1 MARRPKVRK
10 KFDNREYYDAPK
22 TISYGAHLTMV
33 VTMRSRGK
41 TYGFVKAAVKDW
53 LRDGSQFVLVRRYVT
68 ELEEQF
74 PRMFDA
80 LNRNDEFPNHVF
92 KCTGMKAYIARKPEN
107 EDDKPDW
114 QPLGYGI
121 PLSKQANYKG
131 SEYAYVKKIIF
142 DEFIRVVKT
151 PPGYL
156 RDDVVTVRTSTPTCS
171 ETLVTLPTLIFDSS
185 GWAASRARATRG
197 STTTRFYCTT
207 KKTRHSALRNFK
219 PWLVGLSR
227 ERPIKTL

>member
-1 MARRPKVRK
+1 
-10 KFDNREYYDAPK
+10 
-22 TISYGAHLTMV
+22 MV

-80 LNRNDEFPNHVF
+80 LNRNDEFPNHIF
-92 KCTGMKAYIARKPEN
+92 KCSGMKAYIARKPADES
-107 EDDKPDW
+107 DKPDW

-142 DEFIRVVKT
+142 DEFIRVPDT
-151 PPGYL
+151 CATMLARSSTCL
-156 RDDVVTVRTSTPTCS
+156 RQSAVTVRTSTPTCS
-171 ETLVTLPTLIFDSS
+171 ETLATLPTHILDSS
-185 GWAASRARATRG
+185 GWGVSRARGTRG

-207 KKTRHSALRNFK
+207 RKTRRSALRNFK
-219 PWLVGLSR
+219 QLSGVWSR
-227 ERPIKTL
+227 ARRIKT